1 VANIEHRR
9 SPSIGCGLY
18 SGRVREYAG
27 CVKQSIY
34 STLSNWQVDFSM
46 LESYPEVVMSKL
58 HLHHGHTHH
67 HAESVSAAVS
77 CMAK

>member
-1 VANIEHRR
+1 MRQAIYTLALSVLSGFVALKF
-9 SPSIGCGLY
+9 G
-18 SGRVREYAG
+18 
-27 CVKQSIY
+27 
-34 STLSNWQVDFSM
+34 QVDFSM
-46 LESYPEVVMSKL
+46 LESYPEVVMSRL